1 MWFDKIAIALI
12 SPLGAALLLAVS
24 GLLVARWRLQA
35 AAWWLGILAVAWLW
49 TWSTPIA
56 SNALRAALENPYPA
70 VAPAQLPQAQVI
82 VVLGGG
88 IQPPD
93 HGQTLP
99 DLNSAADRVWH
110 AARLFHAGKAPLLVL
125 SGGSNPAVS
134 ATSEAQAMRGLLND
148 LGVPDT
154 ALLLEEHSRNTRQNA
169 QFTAD
174 LLRQRGVSRIL
185 LVTSALHMPRALPLF
200 EAQGFS
206 VIPAATDHEARHH
219 FTALDW
225 LPDASALD
233 GSTRAI
239 KELLGRMSGR

>member
-1 MWFDKIAIALI
+1 MFDKLLIALI
-12 SPLGAALLLAVS
+12 SPLGTALVLGALALLLARRQCKRANWLL
-24 GLLVARWRLQA
+24 GLL
-35 AAWWLGILAVAWLW
+35 AWLW
-49 TWSTPIA
+49 LGGWSLPVT
-56 SNALRAALENPYPA
+56 SHYLRGWLEAPYPA
-70 VAPAQLPQAQVI
+70 VAPAQLPQAQAI
-82 VVLGGG
+82 AVLGGG
-88 IQPPD
+88 IRPPE

-134 ATSEAQAMRGLLND
+134 ATSEAQAMRGLLTD

-154 ALLLEEHSRNTRQNA
+154 ALLLEAHSRNTRQNA

-185 LVTSALHMPRALPLF
+185 LVTSALHMPRAVPLF
-200 EAQGFS
+200 EAQGLT

-219 FTALDW
+219 FTATDW

-233 GSTRAI
+233 GSARAM
-239 KELLGRMSGR
+239 KELVGRWVGR

>member
-1 MWFDKIAIALI
+1 MFGKLLIALI
-12 SPLGAALLLAVS
+12 SPLCTALALGALALLLANRQHKRIS
-24 GLLVARWRLQA
+24 CLLGLLALL
-35 AAWWLGILAVAWLW
+35 WLGAWSLPVASHYLRGWLE
-49 TWSTPIA
+49 A
-56 SNALRAALENPYPA
+56 PYPA
-70 VAPAQLPQAQVI
+70 VAPAKLPQAQVI

-88 IQPPD
+88 IRPPE

-134 ATSEAQAMRGLLND
+134 ASSEALAMRGLLTD
-148 LGVPDT
+148 MGVPDT

-185 LVTSALHMPRALPLF
+185 LVTSALHMRRALSLF
-200 EAQGFS
+200 EAQGLT
-206 VIPAATDHEARHH
+206 VIPGATDHEARHH
-219 FTALDW
+219 FSAVDW
-225 LPDASALD
+225 LPDAGALD
-233 GSTRAI
+233 GSARAI
-239 KELLGRMSGR
+239 KELVGRWAGR